1 VVAREVEGW
10 VEGVELLPGGGEAS
24 GARGD
29 GCIEVVG
36 RSGRW
41 YAEVAAAAAAA
52 AGQQRRGRFGG
63 ARAKSCA
70 VGAAVRHQLGQT
82 GGAAM

>member
-1 VVAREVEGW
+1 MRASNSCRAAVRLLEPEVMDAFR
-10 VEGVELLPGGGEAS
+10 LLEP
-24 GARGD
+24 
-29 GCIEVVG
+29 EVVG

-41 YAEVAAAAAAA
+41 CAEVAAAAAAA